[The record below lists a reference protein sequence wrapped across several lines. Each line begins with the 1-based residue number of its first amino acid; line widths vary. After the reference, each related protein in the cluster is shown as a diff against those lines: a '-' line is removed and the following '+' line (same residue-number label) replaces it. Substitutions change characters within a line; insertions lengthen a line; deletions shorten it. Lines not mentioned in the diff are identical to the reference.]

1 MIVSEF
7 IDWLKTQDQGAV
19 VEILY
24 HTSGTGYYDQGGTV
38 SVKEFDPPEE
48 GYSCPMHFEYTD
60 YRGNQFVKE
69 DAPWYNKRTLLLG
82 TKDN

>member
-7 IDWLKTQDQGAV
+7 IEWLKKQDQDAM

-24 HTSGTGYYDQGGTV
+24 HTSGTGYYDQGGNVTTE
-38 SVKEFDPPEE
+38 EFDPSKQLH
-48 GYSCPMHFEYTD
+48 GCPACYEYTD

-69 DAPWYNKRTLLLG
+69 DAPWYNKRILLLG